1 MEEFTS
7 QVRRQ
12 AGQALVTLS
21 GQEPTPGIDPILELI
36 AFVSEVEAEE
46 ASLTREGDLTT
57 EQWLAWNQLVMDRP
71 DQAISAMSEVLE
83 LERTELPADL
93 PAMKSWAAWLVL
105 STLDRLETE

>member
-1 MEEFTS
+1 
-7 QVRRQ
+7 
-12 AGQALVTLS
+12 
-21 GQEPTPGIDPILELI
+21 
-36 AFVSEVEAEE
+36 
-46 ASLTREGDLTT
+46 
-57 EQWLAWNQLVMDRP
+57 MDRP